1 MEVIMKKR
9 IVALA
14 LVSMFLLSSCAI
26 FVYDDDDN
34 SRDSRHDDNDTLMII
49 YSAKTGNP
57 VMP

>member
-1 MEVIMKKR
+1 MKKR